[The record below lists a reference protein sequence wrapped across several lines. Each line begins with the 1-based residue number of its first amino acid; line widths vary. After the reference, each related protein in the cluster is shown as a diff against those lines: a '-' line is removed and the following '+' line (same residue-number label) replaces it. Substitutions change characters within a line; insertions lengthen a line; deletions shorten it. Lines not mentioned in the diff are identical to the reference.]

1 MVSTVIGVGGVSCG
15 GKTTLAKQLVLKLQ
29 SLPSVNRVSVLHQD
43 DFYKDEETLFR
54 ENVFYDKD
62 LKYHNWELPACFDG
76 ERFRKDFGRLLP
88 KTDDDENNPPTSS
101 NANFIILEGILIFED
116 TLISSAMTKRYF
128 LHLPLEECRQR
139 RSKRNYLPP
148 EPDGYFDK
156 YYWPSYVEQKA
167 RIDGKVG
174 KGDLEMTYLDSEKE
188 NIDELV
194 ARIMDDIKDVI
205 PN

>member
-1 MVSTVIGVGGVSCG
+1 
-15 GKTTLAKQLVLKLQ
+15 
-29 SLPSVNRVSVLHQD
+29 
-43 DFYKDEETLFR
+43 
-54 ENVFYDKD
+54 
-62 LKYHNWELPACFDG
+62 
-76 ERFRKDFGRLLP
+76 
-88 KTDDDENNPPTSS
+88 
-101 NANFIILEGILIFED
+101 
-116 TLISSAMTKRYF
+116 MTKRYF

-167 RIDGKVG
+167 RIDGKVE